1 MLPGITARKPRE
13 MDGDAGFAGV
23 YDAIYADPASLA
35 AQLAFLEST
44 FVDRSGQLLDAGCGT
59 GRHLVPLCMRG
70 YRVVGVDVS
79 PAMLGVARA
88 SLTEAGLDG
97 TLVRGD
103 LRWLPFGAVFG
114 GILCLDSPLA
124 LILEDDDLAV
134 ALAAFHRSLRPD
146 GVLVAEIFDYVGTLG
161 AEPLTPWTGSFPALR
176 GQIAIRESHRFDRS
190 AGIWEMTQ
198 EFSVRQAAQR
208 ESFAITHRLRMRSAD
223 AYAAALE
230 AAGFRVEQLLP
241 LYPGTPAE
249 SLSERRMIFVAR
261 RV

>member
-1 MLPGITARKPRE
+1 

-23 YDAIYADPASLA
+23 YDAIYADPAFLA
-35 AQLAFLEST
+35 AQLAFLESA
-44 FVDRSGQLLDAGCGT
+44 FSGVSGPLLDAGCGT

-70 YRVVGVDVS
+70 HRVVGVDIS

-88 SLTEAGLDG
+88 SLTEAGLAG
-97 TLVRGD
+97 ALVRGD
-103 LRWLPFGAVFG
+103 LRSLPFGPVFG

-124 LILEDDDLAV
+124 LILADDDLAA
-134 ALAAFHRSLRPD
+134 ALAALHRSLRPN

-161 AEPLTPWTGSFPALR
+161 AEPIAPWTGSFPAPR
-176 GQIAIRESHRFDRS
+176 RQIAIRESHRFDRA

-198 EFSVRQAAQR
+198 EFSVRRAARQ

-230 AAGFRVEQLLP
+230 AAGFRVEELLA

-261 RV
+261 RS

>member
-1 MLPGITARKPRE
+1 
-13 MDGDAGFAGV
+13 MDGNAGFANVCFAGV
-23 YDAIYADPASLA
+23 YDAIYADPAFLA
-35 AQLAFLEST
+35 AQLACLERA
-44 FVDRSGQLLDAGCGT
+44 FSGVSGPLLDAGCGT
-59 GRHLVPLCMRG
+59 GRHLVPLAERG
-70 YRVVGVDVS
+70 YRVIGVDVS

-88 SLTEAGLDG
+88 SLTETGLASS
-97 TLVRGD
+97 LVRGD
-103 LRWLPFGAVFG
+103 LCSLPFGPVFG

-124 LILEDDDLAV
+124 LILADDDLAA
-134 ALAAFHRSLRPD
+134 ALAALHRSLRPD

-161 AEPLTPWTGSFPALR
+161 AEPIAPWTGSFPAPR

-198 EFSVRQAAQR
+198 EFSVRRAARQ

-230 AAGFRVEQLLP
+230 TAGFRVEELLAF
-241 LYPGTPAE
+241 YPSTPAE
-249 SLSERRMIFVAR
+249 SLSERRMIFLAR